1 MKRVLGPVTY
11 LVQTEGKLCKTHVGQ
26 MMMQH
31 NERED
36 LNVSEW
42 NVSDWDLGT
51 TTVTGTHTATPLVPG
66 HEPEGPERREAKS
79 KKASGP
85 IWICKQVVYELISEK
100 LF

>member
-1 MKRVLGPVTY
+1 
-11 LVQTEGKLCKTHVGQ
+11 VQTEGKLCKTYVGQ

-51 TTVTGTHTATPLVPG
+51 TTVTGTHTETPIV
-66 HEPEGPERREAKS
+66 
-79 KKASGP
+79 
-85 IWICKQVVYELISEK
+85 
-100 LF
+100 